1 MTSSSSEP
9 PHHYA
14 AGPSTTA
21 GRKPFLRFPPPP
33 PYPPGPGPSSEYA
46 YAYYEPGLPGP
57 GPGPHSKKHSYITRY
72 GTEEN
77 IYEEISPT
85 RLEEE
90 VRYVHSRHL
99 QVLDELNLTVEAML
113 MPQPSAVAALNQEGT
128 AADDLSPAS
137 CSLDSGFSG
146 SSSGTN
152 SLGRSYTPK
161 QKKPP
166 QRFWKKLSTLGS
178 TSNCSKIVPPSDEPV
193 RCNSSLWEE
202 NAVDPSSSQ
211 QSSAGSEHDTS
222 SGDESNKCP
231 SEVSCNINKGHATW
245 RRNTP
250 SPEPP
255 PPSGRLSR
263 WFSIRRGSQF
273 DLDQKPNKM
282 PLLPEVEEESCG
294 RRPIPTLPSPP
305 PHLGPQ
311 ELKRRHIVAAII
323 ESENS
328 YLDSLRRL
336 VNDYKKPLEE
346 SSPPILSQSKISRIF
361 YKVPEILQCHT
372 LFRIALAEAVN
383 NWDSEHRIGDVFV
396 ASFSKAIVLD
406 IYSEFINNFSVAM
419 DLARCESKKKAAL
432 AEFFKSRQVSSP
444 DRLSIFGL
452 MVKPVQ
458 RFPQFILF
466 LQDLLH
472 HTGHGHE
479 DRMSLQLALTQLE
492 SLAELLNERKR
503 EAEQAQAFKEML
515 RAISGKLP
523 ARPVADNNRC
533 LIRQDDVTQLEINQN
548 GLISKHKSRRLL
560 LLNDLLVCVSV
571 SRKDDS
577 SSSSANSQRL
587 TMKWNC
593 PITDIQVIETTTSPT
608 FNRLLTPNGSLSSN
622 SSNGDS
628 LCLEMSNLMHD
639 YEVISRISDLATTL
653 RGNYPELNMENTR
666 TLLNSIQCEIQR
678 KGDQMAWVDACCLQI
693 SVNRQLH
700 TFQLDSPQIRNDWI
714 TELRLARLALD
725 PNNSPAWEVPELDH
739 RPSTKMP
746 LFVGDHCIASTPPK
760 TDVVCGCFYTSSCG
774 KTSYLWICT
783 MDNYCG
789 SHIAVMSVTGATYL
803 KQVTTL
809 DLPEI
814 RVTALEVVRATD
826 TVWMGTS
833 SQKLLIYSVLDI
845 SEVASITLPS
855 DGSVVQIKQHCD
867 SVFVALSNGTLLLY
881 RRANQAHEPDTIVLG
896 PPDPVSCILPIN
908 LSLYVACGKNVYRI
922 NAIKGEIQKTYTIQ
936 HDHVGGNVNLMAH
949 SGVGLWLSLT
959 NSTTIC
965 LYHTETFTHLQ
976 DINVASNVLRL
987 TGSPGP
993 VCVTA
998 LMACKG
1004 LLWVGTDAGIS
1015 LTVPL
1020 PRLEGVPIISGR
1032 VNVSYHAHMGPV
1044 RLLLPLQDPPTVLKR
1059 PPSKTLACDIYGLY
1073 GQLMYVKNYDEA
1085 DDKTISHWSLST
1097 CSEETTTNSPSA
1109 SNNISR
1115 ALAAEVAKR
1124 EREQTLVTITCGRGY
1139 VNYQQPC
1146 CTNNEN
1152 NAHIIIWELKL

>member
-9 PHHYA
+9 HHYA
-14 AGPSTTA
+14 PGPSTS
-21 GRKPFLRFPPPP
+21 RKPFLRFPPPP
-33 PYPPGPGPSSEYA
+33 PYPPGPSSSSEYA
-46 YAYYEPGLPGP
+46 YAYYEPGVPGP
-57 GPGPHSKKHSYITRY
+57 GPGPNSRKHNYITRY

-113 MPQPSAVAALNQEGT
+113 MPQPSAVTALNQEST
-128 AADDLSPAS
+128 ATEDLSPVS

-161 QKKPP
+161 PKKQP
-166 QRFWKKLSTLGS
+166 QRFWKKLPGLGS
-178 TSNCSKIVPPSDEPV
+178 NTNCSKIPATDEPV

-202 NAVDPSSSQ
+202 NVVDPSSSQ

-231 SEVSCNINKGHATW
+231 SEVTCNINKGHAKW

-255 PPSGRLSR
+255 PSSRGLSR

-282 PLLPEVEEESCG
+282 PLLPEVEEETCG
-294 RRPIPTLPSPP
+294 RRTIPTLPPPP
-305 PHLGPQ
+305 PHLTPQ

-323 ESENS
+323 DSENS
-328 YLDSLRRL
+328 YVDSLLRL
-336 VNDYKKPLEE
+336 VHDYKKPLEE
-346 SSPPILSQSKISRIF
+346 SSPPILSQSKISKIF
-361 YKVPEILQCHT
+361 CKVPEILQCHK
-372 LFRIALAEAVN
+372 LFRIALSEAVS
-383 NWDSEHRIGDVFV
+383 NWDREHRIGDVFV

-419 DLARCESKKKAAL
+419 DLARSESKKKAAL
-432 AEFFKSRQVSSP
+432 AEFFKSRQASSS

-503 EAEQAQAFKEML
+503 EAEQAQAFKEIV
-515 RAISGKLP
+515 RAISVKLP
-523 ARPVADNNRC
+523 SRPKGDNNRC

-560 LLNDLLVCVSV
+560 LLNDLLVCVAV
-571 SRKDDS
+571 NHKDDS
-577 SSSSANSQRL
+577 VTSPNSQRL
-587 TMKWNC
+587 TMKWNY
-593 PITDIQVIETTTSPT
+593 PITEVQIIESTMSPT

-622 SSNGDS
+622 SSNGDN
-628 LCLEMSNLMHD
+628 LCLEMNNLMHD
-639 YEVISRISDLATTL
+639 YEIISRISELASTL

-678 KGDQMAWVDACCLQI
+678 KGDQMAWVDACCLQV
-693 SVNRQLH
+693 SVNRQLY
-700 TFQLDSPQIRNDWI
+700 TFQMDTPQIRNDWV

-725 PNNSPAWEVPELDH
+725 PNNTPAWEVPELDLK
-739 RPSTKMP
+739 PATKMP
-746 LFVGDHCIASTPPK
+746 LFVGDHCISSTHPK

-783 MDNYCG
+783 TDNCSG
-789 SHIAVMSVTGATYL
+789 SHIVVLSVTGASYL

-809 DLPEI
+809 DLSDV
-814 RVTALEVVRATD
+814 RVTALEVVRASD
-826 TVWMGTS
+826 TVWMGTN
-833 SQKLLIYSVLDI
+833 SQKLLIYSVLDM
-845 SEVASITLPS
+845 SEVATISLPT

-867 SVFVALSNGTLLLY
+867 SVFVALTNGTLLLY
-881 RRANQAHEPDTIVLG
+881 RRGNQSHEPDVIVLG
-896 PPDPVSCILPIN
+896 ARDPVSCILPIN
-908 LSLYVACGKNVYRI
+908 LSLYVACGKNVHRL

-936 HDHVGGNVNLMAH
+936 HDHIGGNVNLMAH

-993 VCVTA
+993 VCVTS

-1044 RLLLPLQDPPTVLKR
+1044 RLLLPLQDPPTLLKR

-1073 GQLMYVKNYDEA
+1073 GQLMYVKNYDDT
-1085 DDKTISHWSLST
+1085 DDKVNMSHWSLST
-1097 CSEETTTNSPSA
+1097 CSEETTSNVSPSA

-1115 ALAAEVAKR
+1115 TLAAEMLKR

-1139 VNYQQPC
+1139 INYQDPC
-1146 CTNNEN
+1146 CNKNEN
-1152 NAHIIIWELKL
+1152 NAHIVIWELKL